1 MDKRMI
7 TNIHEDIIK
16 VLVERL
22 EKIPVHMKSYARKL
36 EIRYIIE
43 MLLHI

>member
-22 EKIPVHMKSYARKL
+22 EKMPERAFLTYEELYREHS
-36 EIRYIIE
+36 
-43 MLLHI
+43 MLVA